1 MLTHRHKE
9 SFPHLWLKCPL
20 QWAEMPRR
28 RRRRRRNL
36 NTLHWGRRV
45 RWVDLAQT
53 QTHLSGRY
61 TTYAYSFSSRFH
73 ALTAI
78 LRYSQ
83 CVGTAHPFCLGT
95 YRTKKTKT
103 VEMGQ
108 HIPAAVE
115 FKTGVKQQS
124 LSHHRR
130 RRSWGQEGREVLM
143 RVRVLVLVVVLMEL
157 ERHRRDARLVLRR
170 PARWAL
176 RGARCC
182 WASWSGAARR
192 VIFSPGDAASALTL
206 CWNNEAV
213 ISGG

>member
-1 MLTHRHKE
+1 M
-9 SFPHLWLKCPL
+9 
-20 QWAEMPRR
+20 A
-28 RRRRRRNL
+28 
-36 NTLHWGRRV
+36 G
-45 RWVDLAQT
+45 T
-53 QTHLSGRY
+53 QLSKYG
-61 TTYAYSFSSRFH
+61 YSFSSRFH
-73 ALTAI
+73 ALTAV

-83 CVGTAHPFCLGT
+83 CVGTARPFCLGT

-103 VEMGQ
+103 VGMGQ

-176 RGARCC
+176 RGARRC

-213 ISGG
+213 ISGRQRENKLKNIKFCLHWRSSSEIQTMLKRDVWR